1 VKFKNLAWGSFV
13 FAQLTRNDYASP
25 YQNMSTDKS
34 FLNQLRT
41 NPSKQD
47 FQRLRD
53 FLTHYGVPWAPTDL
67 AEQYMSVWSNLKPH
81 VQKLANETI
90 EVCSLGKEEIE
101 TAVAAAYSSLQW
113 PAVWGGDTV
122 ASKSLHFFNINL
134 FMMWD
139 SDIQSS
145 YGKSFGPLGY
155 VEFLREMQQHAHEA
169 IADFKRLKL
178 PGTPEEFLSEQLG
191 YNGGRPFT
199 KFLDDYNWVTITKHW
214 PVEPPDWI
222 FKL

>member
-1 VKFKNLAWGSFV
+1 MKFKNLAWGSFV

-25 YQNMSTDKS
+25 YQNMSTDKA
-34 FLNQLRT
+34 FLTQLRT

-67 AEQYMSVWSNLKPH
+67 ADQYMSAWQNLKPH
-81 VQKLANETI
+81 IQILANETI
-90 EVCSLGKEEIE
+90 EACSFDKEEIKE
-101 TAVAAAYSSLQW
+101 AVAAAYGSLQW
-113 PAVWGGDTV
+113 PTVWGGDTV
-122 ASKSLHFFNINL
+122 ASKSLHFFNIDL

-139 SDIQSS
+139 NDIQSS

-155 VEFLREMQQHAHEA
+155 VEFMREMQKHALEA
-169 IADFKRLKL
+169 IDAFVKLNL
-178 PGTPEEFLSEQLG
+178 PGTPEMFLSEPLG
-191 YNGGRPFT
+191 YNGRRPLT

-214 PVEPPDWI
+214 PVEPPNWVHE
-222 FKL
+222 L